1 MKPLKG
7 NFAGY
12 YRDRIGEYHVIYR
25 IDDETNQ
32 LIVTTIAHRREV
44 YE

>member
-1 MKPLKG
+1 MKG

-12 YRDRIGEYHVIYR
+12 YRYRIGEYRVIYR

-32 LIVTTIAHRREV
+32 IIVTTIAHRGEV